1 MRQLKQGDQCK
12 NLKTQG
18 AKERKSS
25 KDFRH
30 GDPLFVMRL
39 LMI

>member
-12 NLKTQG
+12 KLKMQG
-18 AKERKSS
+18 STERKSS
-25 KDFRH
+25 KDFRN
-30 GDPLFVMRL
+30 GDPLFVMSL